1 MIGLL
6 LRFISLLFGNVVA
19 DIIADKIVGEK
30 NDIRRNKRN
39 S

>member
-19 DIIADKIVGEK
+19 DIIVDKIVGEK